1 MVARLSKSRLSAVLV
16 ITSVVLAAC
25 GDGGAPASEEPEGT
39 GGTGELGPAEQT
51 DITVA
56 IPFPDPVMYSM
67 YIIATEE
74 GYYEEEGLTVEVI
87 TADDPN
93 AAVVSGSADIGV
105 QSAGAVIEAIRG
117 GLEIEV
123 LASHFCRQRYSFA
136 VQPEVEAVEDLA
148 GQDVV
153 VAGTAGDPVE
163 HERMRIL
170 AEEGWDLST
179 VDPPVNQV
187 YPGPDSAT
195 GREFFLAG
203 RVALVYFYA
212 DDIAALEEYGANF
225 PVDELRNWPN
235 DLHIA
240 QTGWADENPNT
251 AARFLRAT
259 IRGAQFM
266 VAPEVGEPQENKDR
280 ILEIYEQYDFD
291 TEPYL
296 ASDSPYALA
305 TESFCPNLY
314 YDEDAWNITIETQ
327 QLDPLDPAE
336 GINIDALLAAQ
347 ESLGI
352 GNDQAPEIPW
362 PAPSD

>member
-1 MVARLSKSRLSAVLV
+1 MVARLANTRTA
-16 ITSVVLAAC
+16 VVLAIISLMVSAC
-25 GDGGAPASEEPEGT
+25 GGTSPSAEDPGGSVPA
-39 GGTGELGPAEQT
+39 GELGPAEQT

-67 YIIATEE
+67 YIIATAE

-87 TADDPN
+87 TADDTN
-93 AAVVSGSADIGV
+93 AAVASGSADVGV

-117 GLEIEV
+117 GLDIEII
-123 LASHFCRQRYSFA
+123 AGHFCRQRFSFA
-136 VQPEVEAVEDLA
+136 VQPEIETVEDLA

-153 VAGTAGDPVE
+153 VAGTTGDPVE
-163 HERMRIL
+163 NERMQIL

-179 VDPPVNQV
+179 VDVNQV

-212 DDIAALEEYGANF
+212 DDIAALEEYGANI

-235 DLHIA
+235 DLHVA
-240 QTGWADENPNT
+240 QAGWAAENPNT
-251 AARFLRAT
+251 AIRFLRAT
-259 IRGAQFM
+259 IRGMQFQT
-266 VAPEVGEPQENKDR
+266 APEVGQPQENKER
-280 ILEIYEQYDFD
+280 ILEIYEQNDFD
-291 TEPYL
+291 TEAYR

-305 TESFCPNLY
+305 SESFCPNLY
-314 YDEDAWNITIETQ
+314 YDEDAWNTTIETQ
-327 QLDPLDPAE
+327 QLEPIDPAE
-336 GINIDALLAAQ
+336 GIYLDALLAAQ

-352 GNDQAPEIPW
+352 GNDPAPEIPW
-362 PAPSD
+362 PAP

>member
-1 MVARLSKSRLSAVLV
+1 MVARLANSRVAAVLAVTSLV
-16 ITSVVLAAC
+16 IAAC
-25 GDGGAPASEEPEGT
+25 GGPGTTASDEPDGSAGS
-39 GGTGELGPAEQT
+39 GELGPAEQT
-51 DITVA
+51 EITVA

-93 AAVVSGSADIGV
+93 AAVASGSADIGV
-105 QSAGAVIEAIRG
+105 QSAGAVVEAIRG
-117 GLEIEV
+117 GLEIEI
-123 LASHFCRQRYSFA
+123 LAGHFCRQRFSFA
-136 VQPEVEAVEDLA
+136 VQPDIETVEDLA
-148 GQDVV
+148 GKDVV

-179 VDPPVNQV
+179 VDVNQV

-195 GREFFLAG
+195 GREFFLEN
-203 RVALVYFYA
+203 RVALVYFFA
-212 DDIAALEEYGANF
+212 DDIAALEEYGANI

-240 QTGWADENPNT
+240 QEGWADENPNT
-251 AARFLRAT
+251 ATRFLRAT

-266 VAPEVGEPQENKDR
+266 VAPEVGQPQENKDR
-280 ILEIYEQYDFD
+280 VLEIYEQYEFD

-314 YDEDAWNITIETQ
+314 YDEEAWNTTIETQ
-327 QLDPLDPAE
+327 QLEPLDPAE
-336 GINIDALLAAQ
+336 GINLEPLLAAQ

-352 GNDQAPEIPW
+352 GNDPAPEVPW
-362 PAPSD
+362 PAPGS

>member
-1 MVARLSKSRLSAVLV
+1 MVARLANTRLAAVLA
-16 ITSVVLAAC
+16 ITSMVLAAC
-25 GDGGAPASEEPEGT
+25 GGGGATASEEPEGT
-39 GGTGELGPAEQT
+39 VGSGELGPAEQT
-51 DITVA
+51 EITVA

-93 AAVVSGSADIGV
+93 AAVASGSADIGV

-123 LASHFCRQRYSFA
+123 LASHFCRQRFSFA
-136 VQPEVEAVEDLA
+136 VQPEVQTVEDLE

-179 VDPPVNQV
+179 VNANQV

-203 RVALVYFYA
+203 RVALVYFFA

-225 PVDELRNWPN
+225 PVDEMRNWPN

-240 QTGWADENPNT
+240 QQGWAEENPNT
-251 AARFLRAT
+251 AIRFLRAT

-266 VAPEVGEPQENKDR
+266 VAPEVGQPQENKDR
-280 ILEIYEQYDFD
+280 VLEIYEQHDFD

-296 ASDSPYALA
+296 GSDSPYALA

-314 YDEDAWNITIETQ
+314 YDEDAWNTTIETQ
-327 QLDPLDPAE
+327 QLEPLDPSD
-336 GINIDALLAAQ
+336 GINLEPLLAAQ

-352 GNDQAPEIPW
+352 GNDPAPEIPW

>member
-1 MVARLSKSRLSAVLV
+1 MVARSAN
-16 ITSVVLAAC
+16 TRTAVVLAIISLMVSAC
-25 GDGGAPASEEPEGT
+25 GGQSPSTEDPAGSVPA
-39 GGTGELGPAEQT
+39 GELGPAEQT
-51 DITVA
+51 EITVA

-67 YIIATEE
+67 YIIATDE
-74 GYYEEEGLTVEVI
+74 GYYEEEGLTVDVI

-93 AAVVSGSADIGV
+93 AAVASGSADIGV
-105 QSAGAVIEAIRG
+105 QSAGAVVEAIRG
-117 GLEIEV
+117 ELPIEV
-123 LASHFCRQRYSFA
+123 LASHFCRQRFSFA
-136 VQPEVEAVEDLA
+136 VQPDIETVEDLA

-163 HERMRIL
+163 NERMQIL

-179 VDPPVNQV
+179 VDVNQV

-203 RVALVYFYA
+203 RVALVYFFA
-212 DDIAALEEYGANF
+212 DDISALEEYGANF
-225 PVDELRNWPN
+225 PVDEMRNWPN

-240 QTGWADENPNT
+240 QEGWAAENPNT
-251 AARFLRAT
+251 ATRFLRAT

-280 ILEIYEQYDFD
+280 VLEIYEANEFD
-291 TEPYL
+291 TEAYL
-296 ASDSPYALA
+296 GSDSPYALA

-314 YDEDAWNITIETQ
+314 YDEDAWNTTIETQ
-327 QLDPLDPAE
+327 QLEPLDPAE
-336 GINIDALLAAQ
+336 GIYLDALLAAQ

-352 GNDQAPEIPW
+352 GNDPAPEIPW
-362 PAPSD
+362 PAP

>member
-1 MVARLSKSRLSAVLV
+1 MVARLANTRTGAVLA
-16 ITSVVLAAC
+16 ITSLVLAAC
-25 GDGGAPASEEPEGT
+25 GDGTTSSEEPQGT
-39 GGTGELGPAEQT
+39 ASASAGELGAAEQT
-51 DITVA
+51 EVTVA

-93 AAVVSGSADIGV
+93 AAVASGSADIGV
-105 QSAGAVIEAIRG
+105 QSAGAVLEAIRG
-117 GLEIEV
+117 DLPIEIV
-123 LASHFCRQRYSFA
+123 AGHFCRQRFSFA
-136 VQPEVEAVEDLA
+136 VQPEIETVEDLA

-170 AEEGWDLST
+170 EEEGWDLST
-179 VDPPVNQV
+179 VDVNQV

-195 GREFFLAG
+195 AREFFLAD

-212 DDIAALEEYGANF
+212 DDIAALEEYGANI

-240 QTGWADENPNT
+240 QAGWAAENPNT
-251 AARFLRAT
+251 ATRFLRAT

-280 ILEIYEQYDFD
+280 VLEIYEQYEFD
-291 TEPYL
+291 TEAYTG
-296 ASDSPYALA
+296 SDSPFALA
-305 TESFCPNLY
+305 TESFCDNLY
-314 YDEDAWNITIETQ
+314 YDEEAWNTTIETQ
-327 QLDPLDPAE
+327 QLEPLDPAE
-336 GINIDALLAAQ
+336 GIYLDALLAAQ

-352 GNDQAPEIPW
+352 GNDPAPEVAW
-362 PAPSD
+362 PAE